1 MGKTETQMKM
11 LYDEIKI
18 LEQNPI
24 LVKGEEILSVIEGA
38 RKIKSII
45 SRKAHLFNRLKEQ
58 LQPRQPEPV
67 DEYEMEEEVEE
78 EEEAPVK
85 LAPREMKAKMQQNR
99 AVPEQ
104 REKELDKKV
113 REATKPDFE
122 EPTSESLG
130 QDEDLELPDIDFN
143 D

>member
-1 MGKTETQMKM
+1 VGKTETQMKM